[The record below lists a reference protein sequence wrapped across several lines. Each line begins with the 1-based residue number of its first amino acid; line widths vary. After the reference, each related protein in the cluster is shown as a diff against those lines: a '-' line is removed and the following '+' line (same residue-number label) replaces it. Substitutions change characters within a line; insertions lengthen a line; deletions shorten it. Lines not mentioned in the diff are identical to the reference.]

1 MKKSIF
7 PLLLV
12 LPFAFALSLSSCSK
26 DDDKDDPTPVA
37 KNNTGGNSN
46 SACTGG
52 NGFCMDY
59 GGTEKSGSA
68 RLIVLNSSNKIR
80 VYWENGTGA
89 AFEQVEL
96 DIYSLSPGTFPFN
109 GLATPNTAFLQY
121 FSTASGVNNVA
132 YGNVVVSALDTT
144 GGVTGT
150 FTATM
155 NDSTKITDGK
165 FTNIVK

>member
-12 LPFAFALSLSSCSK
+12 LPFAFALFLSACSK
-26 DDDKDDPTPVA
+26 DDDNDDPIPVA
-37 KNNTGGNSN
+37 QNNSGGTTSN
-46 SACTGG
+46 ACNGG
-52 NGFCMDY
+52 DGFCMDY

-68 RLIVLNSSNKIR
+68 RLTVQSSSNKIR
-80 VYWENGTGA
+80 VYWDNGTGA
-89 AFEQVEL
+89 SFEQVEL

-109 GLATPNTAFLQY
+109 GLATPNSAFLQY
-121 FSTASGVNNVA
+121 FSTAAGVNNVA